1 MNDNPAPQPATP
13 APDAPSSGVA
23 FKQSNV
29 PKGPDDV
36 QPTAEQLASTQLTA
50 EDEAKL
56 RVTTVDSKD
65 PLDQGSTVIKPTS
78 PTGAV
83 APANVSATEQTTLS
97 SADDAATAALQAAMP
112 NDDGTPAPA
121 PAPAKPAAQ
130 ETTQVDG
137 SSMIGA
143 LPTAPLEIPAEP
155 ASEED
160 TATPD
165 VIAAELAKPVEQPEP
180 VAPPEPVVEEKEEKP
195 EETVKIDPVLLFQK
209 IGELLRE
216 VFYLAT
222 VEVDQPRVRPF
233 DAAVIYQNKV
243 YFITY
248 KNKNVYQQLK
258 KNPKVEL
265 YSKSNDGS
273 SIRIAADAV
282 ENEDAETLN
291 AIIENS
297 GKYAG
302 NNNAVA
308 FYLTNVVGKMTG
320 PDGNSLPI
328 LF

>member
-1 MNDNPAPQPATP
+1 MNENPAPQPATP
-13 APDAPSSGVA
+13 APADQSSGVA
-23 FKQSNV
+23 FKPANV

-36 QPTAEQLASTQLTA
+36 QPTAEQLAAQQLSA
-50 EDEAKL
+50 EDAAKL
-56 RVTTVDSKD
+56 RVTTVNSSD
-65 PLDQGSTVIKPTS
+65 PLDQGSTIIKPTS

-83 APANVSATEQTTLS
+83 APAHATATEQTTLS
-97 SADDAATAALQAAMP
+97 SEDDAAMAAVKAAMP
-112 NDDGTPAPA
+112 NEDGTPAPA
-121 PAPAKPAAQ
+121 PAAPSTK
-130 ETTQVDG
+130 ETTQVEG

-143 LPTAPLEIPAEP
+143 LPTAPLVIPTAAEP
-155 ASEED
+155 TEPA
-160 TATPD
+160 APPD
-165 VIAAELAKPVEQPEP
+165 VIAAELAKPVEEPEP
-180 VAPPEPVVEEKEEKP
+180 IAAPEPVVEEKAEEKP
-195 EETVKIDPVLLFQK
+195 EEVVQIDPVVLFQK

-216 VFYLAT
+216 VFYIAT

-265 YSKSNDGS
+265 YSKSTDGS

-282 ENEDAETLN
+282 ENEDPDVLN